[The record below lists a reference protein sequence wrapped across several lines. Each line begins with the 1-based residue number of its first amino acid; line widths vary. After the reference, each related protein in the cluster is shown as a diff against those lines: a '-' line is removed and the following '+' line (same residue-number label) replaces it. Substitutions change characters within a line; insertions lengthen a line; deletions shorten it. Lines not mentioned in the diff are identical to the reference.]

1 MIVRKGTTG
10 TKQGVLP
17 KRSTAAAMGRTGGMA
32 RARALTKGQRAMIAK
47 KAAATRWAATRGS

>member
-1 MIVRKGTTG
+1 VRKGRTG